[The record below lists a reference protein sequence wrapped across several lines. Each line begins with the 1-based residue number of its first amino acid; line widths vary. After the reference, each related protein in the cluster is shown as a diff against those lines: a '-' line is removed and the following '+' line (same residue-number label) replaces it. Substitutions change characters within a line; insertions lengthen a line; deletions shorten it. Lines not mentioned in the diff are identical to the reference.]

1 MSAPKG
7 LTRADK
13 LDMMARRARGE
24 KLATIATAHGVTVQT
39 VRYHLT
45 HESAPRVLAPCGT
58 LAAHKR
64 HRRRGEQP
72 CLSCMDALNASRR
85 QKRAAA

>member
-1 MSAPKG
+1 MPSTKG
-7 LTRADK
+7 ITRSDK

-24 KLATIATAHGVTVQT
+24 KLATIAAVHGITVQT

-45 HESAPRVLAPCGT
+45 HESAPRILAPCGT

-72 CLSCMDALNASRR
+72 CLPCMDALNASRR
-85 QKRAAA
+85 QKRTAA